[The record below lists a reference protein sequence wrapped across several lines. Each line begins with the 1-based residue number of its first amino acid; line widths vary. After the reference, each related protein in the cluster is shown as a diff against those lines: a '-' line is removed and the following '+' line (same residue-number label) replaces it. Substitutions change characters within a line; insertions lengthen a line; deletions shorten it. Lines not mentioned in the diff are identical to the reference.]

1 MLAHIIG
8 LIEIAIIVAS
18 LYAIWAYSRPEVEE
32 PTTTQDFNHLML
44 EHIDLKLGKPELPL
58 KKEYIL
64 HLQKI
69 IVYFNVRAGHLTLKK
84 ERQLRRQYFEYK
96 KWAKYKEVITKF

>member
-1 MLAHIIG
+1 
-8 LIEIAIIVAS
+8 
-18 LYAIWAYSRPEVEE
+18 
-32 PTTTQDFNHLML
+32 ML

-64 HLQKI
+64 QLQKI
-69 IVYFNVRAGHLTLKK
+69 IVYFNVRAGHLTLQK

-96 KWAKYKEVITKF
+96 KWAKYKEVIMNFQEVRLMRHLEFTESACRHLGITNLNQAIKSVPYKELMMA